1 MASEKR
7 YFWLKLPEGF
17 FRQKEIKRLRKIA
30 GGDTYTIIYLKML
43 LRSLSNNGV
52 LFFDGVE
59 NDFVS
64 ELALD
69 IDEDEEN
76 VAVTVQFLMKQGILE
91 EINEDEYLL
100 KTCADM
106 VGSETSGAIRTR
118 RYRESKR
125 ELLPM
130 KIEAKTNAERQKAY
144 RAKKYCEE
152 LRHIPLCDDATNRHR
167 YGGNYYVVFK
177 RDGCKCSLC
186 DSTENLCV
194 HHIDGYDEYLPQNN
208 EENKMMV
215 LCRKCHSNVHYGLE
229 IPSHILD
236 RIGYYRNEN
245 VTSNENCDACVTTC
259 NADVHLCNTEIDIEK
274 EIDIELEKE
283 KSKKKKS
290 PTVYYPTDELLNQ
303 AFLDYIEMRKKIKK
317 PLATERA
324 MKLAMDNLKKLS
336 NGDND
341 VAIQILNQSI
351 MNSWQ
356 GLFPLKQ
363 EAKKQ
368 TSKSVFDE
376 WRDA

>member
-52 LFFDGVE
+52 LFFDGIE

-76 VAVTVQFLMKQGILE
+76 VSVTVQFLMKQGILE
-91 EINEDEYLL
+91 EIKEDEYLL
-100 KTCADM
+100 HTCAGM
-106 VGSETSGAIRTR
+106 VGSEA
-118 RYRESKR
+118 
-125 ELLPM
+125 
-130 KIEAKTNAERQKAY
+130 ANAERMRKH
-144 RAKKYCEE
+144 RKKLQLEANEE
-152 LRHIPLCDDATNRHR
+152 KP
-167 YGGNYYVVFK
+167 
-177 RDGCKCSLC
+177 SLC
-186 DSTENLCV
+186 DN
-194 HHIDGYDEYLPQNN
+194 D
-208 EENKMMV
+208 
-215 LCRKCHSNVHYGLE
+215 
-229 IPSHILD
+229 
-236 RIGYYRNEN
+236 
-245 VTSNENCDACVTTC
+245 VTKCDACVITC
-259 NADVHLCNTEIDIEK
+259 DTEIDIEK
-274 EIDIELEKE
+274 EIDIEIE
-283 KSKKKKS
+283 KSKKKKA
-290 PTVYYPTDELLNQ
+290 PTVYYPMDDALNQ
-303 AFLDYIEMRKKIKK
+303 AFADYVEMRKKIKK

-324 MKLAMDNLKKLS
+324 VKLAMDNLNKLS
-336 NGDND
+336 GGDND
-341 VAIQILNQSI
+341 IAIQIIEQSI

-368 TSKSVFDE
+368 SKSVFDE

>member
-91 EINEDEYLL
+91 EIKEDEYLL

-106 VGSETSGAIRTR
+106 VGSEA
-118 RYRESKR
+118 
-125 ELLPM
+125 
-130 KIEAKTNAERQKAY
+130 ANAARM
-144 RAKKYCEE
+144 R
-152 LRHIPLCDDATNRHR
+152 RHR
-167 YGGNYYVVFK
+167 KKLQLEVTDEKSSLG
-177 RDGCKCSLC
+177 DG
-186 DSTENLCV
+186 D
-194 HHIDGYDEYLPQNN
+194 
-208 EENKMMV
+208 
-215 LCRKCHSNVHYGLE
+215 
-229 IPSHILD
+229 
-236 RIGYYRNEN
+236 
-245 VTSNENCDACVTTC
+245 VTMCDASVITC
-259 NADVHLCNTEIDIEK
+259 DTEIDIEK
-274 EIDIELEKE
+274 EIDVEIEKE
-283 KSKKKKS
+283 IKKSKKKNT
-290 PTVYYPTDELLNQ
+290 PTVYYPMDDALNQ
-303 AFLDYIEMRKKIKK
+303 AFADYVEMRKKIKK

-324 MKLAMDNLKKLS
+324 VKLAMDNLQKLS

-341 VAIQILNQSI
+341 VAIQIIEQSI

-368 TSKSVFDE
+368 SKSVFDE